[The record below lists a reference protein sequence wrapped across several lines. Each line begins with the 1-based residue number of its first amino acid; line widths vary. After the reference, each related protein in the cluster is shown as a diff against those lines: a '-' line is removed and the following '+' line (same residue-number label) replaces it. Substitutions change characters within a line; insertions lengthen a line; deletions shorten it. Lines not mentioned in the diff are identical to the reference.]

1 MSEPIRI
8 LVADDHP
15 VVREG
20 LSALLLPRNG
30 TVVIGEAGN
39 GKEAVEMARA
49 LRPDVV
55 LMDLVM
61 PDMDGI
67 QATREITRENP
78 AIRILILTSF
88 GEEERLANAIQAG
101 ASGFLLKDF
110 KPDDLLHAIRTAY
123 WGQLAVPPDMA
134 RRLMALLSR
143 PARTEPLL
151 TEREEEV
158 LGAVARGLSNQ
169 AIADELSIGINTVR
183 SHIRNLLGKLEFSN
197 RTQLAIYAT
206 NRERPDARWSR

>member
-1 MSEPIRI
+1 MSDSIRI
-8 LVADDHP
+8 LLADDHP

-20 LSALLLPRNG
+20 LGALLLPRNG
-30 TVVIGEAGN
+30 TVVVGEAGN
-39 GKEAVEMARA
+39 GREAVEMARA
-49 LRPDVV
+49 LKPDVV

-61 PDMDGI
+61 PEMDGI
-67 QATREITRENP
+67 QATREITRDDP

-88 GEEERLANAIQAG
+88 GEEGRLANAIQAG
-101 ASGFLLKDF
+101 ASGFLLKNF
-110 KPDDLLHAIRTAY
+110 KPDDLLHAIRAVH

-143 PARTEPLL
+143 PSRTEPLL

-169 AIADELSIGINTVR
+169 AIAGELSIGINTVR

-206 NRERPDARWSR
+206 SRERPDPA